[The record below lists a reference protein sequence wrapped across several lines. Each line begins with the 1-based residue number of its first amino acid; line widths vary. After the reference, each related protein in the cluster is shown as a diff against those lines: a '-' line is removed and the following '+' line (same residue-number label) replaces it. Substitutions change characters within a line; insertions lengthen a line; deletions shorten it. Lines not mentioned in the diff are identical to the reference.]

1 MSSPDDRLASASPPS
16 LDDVLAAPAAAAG
29 ADHAVDVLLA
39 VRAQIA
45 PEISEELLRQCYAIQ
60 KQFQFDRD
68 EQLPIVRTR
77 RLVEGF
83 VEREVAAQG
92 NGQPEGAR

>member
-1 MSSPDDRLASASPPS
+1 MNSPDTLGSAPPPRL
-16 LDDVLAAPAAAAG
+16 DAAPASPARDST
-29 ADHAVDVLLA
+29 ADHALDVLLA

-45 PEISEELLRQCYAIQ
+45 PELPEELLRHCYAIQ

-68 EQLPIVRTR
+68 EQLPIVHTR

-83 VEREVAAQG
+83 VEHEAAARSNGAAGG
-92 NGQPEGAR
+92 NA

>member
-1 MSSPDDRLASASPPS
+1 MGNPDTLGSASPP
-16 LDDVLAAPAAAAG
+16 APEEAPPAQSVAVG
-29 ADHAVDVLLA
+29 ADHALDVLLA

-45 PEISEELLRQCYAIQ
+45 PDLPEELLRQCYAIQ

-68 EQLPIVRTR
+68 EQLPLVHTR

-83 VEREVAAQG
+83 VEREAATRSDDHA
-92 NGQPEGAR
+92 EGDA